1 MKPWIWMSVKS
12 LPREYRYKNSVT
24 LQLWYDLVRQR
35 ILGNANDAQHI
46 VLMASETIG
55 RNVQCALSARLLF
68 CVRINK
74 TRKFNMASR
83 TNQFGF
89 TNLTRQSLFLLFEQC
104 VRVLAFNATLV
115 FVYLTMSNH
124 IMCKY
129 AMIYLFRF
137 DPHSIIR
144 FSTMFLFTFIN
155 KNSLSYVFLHVW

>member
-12 LPREYRYKNSVT
+12 LPREYRYKNPVT
-24 LQLWYDLVRQR
+24 LQLWYDLVIQR
-35 ILGNANDAQHI
+35 IFGNANANDAQHI

-89 TNLTRQSLFLLFEQC
+89 TNLTRQSLFFTFWTMRSSFGLQCDSRFRLLNHVQSYYVQICDDLFIPF
-104 VRVLAFNATLV
+104 RSSFNYSFFNNV
-115 FVYLTMSNH
+115 FVH
-124 IMCKY
+124 IY
-129 AMIYLFRF
+129 Q
-137 DPHSIIR
+137 
-144 FSTMFLFTFIN
+144 
-155 KNSLSYVFLHVW
+155 